1 MSQPRGPEAE
11 DERPPDG
18 DAAPARVSPA
28 SDTWIAYYA
37 AAQRGAVDREAEQA
51 RRTQT
56 AGVIM
61 RVVAASCVTLAVIG
75 YLLLR

>member
-1 MSQPRGPEAE
+1 MSKTGGPDAE
-11 DERPPDG
+11 SERPPD
-18 DAAPARVSPA
+18 AAVVRVSPA
-28 SDTWIAYYA
+28 SETWVAYYA

-51 RRTQT
+51 RRTET

-61 RVVAASCVTLAVIG
+61 RVVAAVAVTVAVIG

>member
-1 MSQPRGPEAE
+1 MSKTGGPEAQ
-11 DERPPDG
+11 DERPPIG
-18 DAAPARVSPA
+18 DEAPARVSPA
-28 SDTWIAYYA
+28 SETWLAYYA